1 MKTFIAIAA
10 MASLAAAPLPAF
22 SQAKAPTA
30 APAAAP
36 APAAICT
43 DGVTTLDQVLKNL
56 SGLWAEGLG
65 DDSAP
70 RATMR
75 AAQKT
80 ANYAQAQVVLAQM
93 SQAKCPAY
101 PKVIGELWY
110 LHAAQACEK
119 ASANFKTGDTL
130 DECDKG
136 KWTSGVLQ

>member
-10 MASLAAAPLPAF
+10 TAALAAAPMSALSQTKAPA
-22 SQAKAPTA
+22 AAPTA
-30 APAAAP
+30 APSS
-36 APAAICT
+36 AICG
-43 DGVTTLDQVLKNL
+43 DGVIALDEVLKNL

-80 ANYAQAQVVLAQM
+80 ANYSQAQAVLGQM
-93 SQAKCPAY
+93 SQAKCPQY

-110 LHAAQACEK
+110 LKAAQACEK
-119 ASANFKTGDTL
+119 AKANFKTGDTL
-130 DECDKG
+130 GECDKG
-136 KWTSGVLQ
+136 NWTSNVLQ